1 VSPVK
6 LTDGRGGVEE
16 VHGGGE
22 GAKSYGS
29 EKAWSYINHSIVSGP
44 TENVLEGKM
53 FQTIGAYTGLK
64 GV

>member
-1 VSPVK
+1 
-6 LTDGRGGVEE
+6 VEE